1 MSNAIAA
8 QLADILGADAV
19 VPSAELADYA
29 VGALTPA
36 AAVRPAD
43 ADGVAAAL
51 RWAGQADFA
60 VYPVGGRTQIDL
72 GNPATRPGIAL
83 DLTDLNQL
91 IDFQP
96 ADLTV
101 TVAAGM
107 TLAQLDAIVGR
118 EDKCVPIWAPLA
130 ERATVGGVLAA
141 GASGPLR
148 SAYGLPRDW
157 LIGISVAG
165 ADGTLSK
172 AGGKVVK
179 NVTGYDLNRLYT
191 GSLGTLAV
199 ITEATFKIAPAPRE
213 WAVIFAAFHDAD
225 AASEACL
232 NLRNQPFAP
241 LGLHLLNPAAAQ
253 RLAAPN
259 LPVGYGPVAVAIV
272 GGRPAAVQRQLIDT
286 ALLWLGTLASVHIER
301 DDPAAGMAALANLPA
316 GSHAI
321 AVRINAP
328 PAALSAILGLEACE
342 LAGAGP
348 PGIVADV
355 GFGGGRLFW
364 WDDFTDADPAELAGS
379 LRKIQDATIA
389 WGGDAVIERCPEP
402 VKRHLDIWGPQ
413 PSGFSI
419 MRRLK
424 QQFDPNNILN
434 PGRFIGGL

>member
-1 MSNAIAA
+1 MSDPIAA
-8 QLADILGADAV
+8 QLADLLGADAV
-19 VPSAELADYA
+19 VPSDGLADYA
-29 VGALTPA
+29 IGALTPA
-36 AAVRPAD
+36 AAVQPAD
-43 ADGVAAAL
+43 ADGVAATL
-51 RWAGQADFA
+51 RWAGQANLA

-83 DLTDLNQL
+83 DLTRLNQL

-118 EDKCVPIWAPLA
+118 EDKCVPIWSPLA
-130 ERATVGGVLAA
+130 ERATIGGILAA

-148 SAYGLPRDW
+148 NAYGLPRDW
-157 LIGISVAG
+157 LIGIGVAG
-165 ADGTLSK
+165 ADGTISK

-213 WAVIFAAFHDAD
+213 WAIIYAAFHDA
-225 AASEACL
+225 AAAAAACL
-232 NLRNQPFAP
+232 NLRRQPFAP
-241 LGLHLLNPAAAQ
+241 LGLHLLNPVAAQ
-253 RLAAPN
+253 RMAAPG
-259 LPVGYGPVAVAIV
+259 LPTGYGPVAAAVI

-301 DDPAAGMAALANLPA
+301 DEPAAGIAALTNLPA
-316 GSHAI
+316 GSHTI
-321 AVRINAP
+321 SVRINAP
-328 PAALSAILGLEACE
+328 PSALSAILGLETCE

-364 WDDFTDADPAELAGS
+364 WNDFADADPAELAGG
-379 LRKIQDATIA
+379 LRKIQDAAIA

-402 VKRHLDIWGPQ
+402 VKRLLDIWGPQ

-424 QQFDPNNILN
+424 QQFDPDNILN

>member
-1 MSNAIAA
+1 MSNAISA
-8 QLADILGADAV
+8 QLADFLGPDAV
-19 VPSAELADYA
+19 VPPDGLADYA
-29 VGALTPA
+29 IGAFTPA
-36 AAVRPAD
+36 AAIRPAA

-51 RWAGQADFA
+51 QWAGQSDYA
-60 VYPVGGRTQIDL
+60 VYPAGGRTQSDL
-72 GNPATRPGIAL
+72 GNPPTRPGIAL
-83 DLTDLNQL
+83 DLTQLNGL

-118 EDKCVPIWAPLA
+118 EDKCVPLGAPLP
-130 ERATVGGVLAA
+130 ERATVGGVLAT

-148 SAYGLPRDW
+148 NAYGLPRDW
-157 LIGISVAG
+157 LIGIGVAG
-165 ADGTLSK
+165 ADGVSSK

-213 WAVIFAAFHDAD
+213 WAVIYAAFNDAD
-225 AASEACL
+225 AAADACL
-232 NLRNQPFAP
+232 NLRRQPFAP

-253 RLAAPN
+253 RMDAPD
-259 LPVGYGPVAVAIV
+259 LPTGYGPVAVAVI

-301 DDPAAGMAALANLPA
+301 DNPGAGLTALTNLPA
-316 GSHAI
+316 GSHTI
-321 AVRINAP
+321 SVRINAP
-328 PAALSAILGLEACE
+328 PSALSAILALESAA
-342 LAGAGP
+342 LPGAAP
-348 PGIVADV
+348 PGVSADV

-364 WDDFTDADPAELAGS
+364 WDDFAAADPTEIAAG
-379 LRKIQDATIA
+379 LRQIQATA
-389 WGGDAVIERCPEP
+389 LSWGGDAIVERCPEP
-402 VKRHLDIWGPQ
+402 VKQHLDIWGPP
-413 PSGFSI
+413 PSGFAV

>member
-1 MSNAIAA
+1 MSDARIA
-8 QLADILGADAV
+8 QLADLLGPDAI
-19 VPSAELADYA
+19 VPPDGLADYA
-29 VGALTPA
+29 IGALTPA
-36 AAVRPAD
+36 AAVRPSD

-51 RWAGQADFA
+51 RWAGQSGYA
-60 VYPVGGRTQIDL
+60 VYPAGGRTQSDL
-72 GNPATRPGIAL
+72 GNPPTRPGIAL
-83 DLTDLNQL
+83 DLTRMDGL

-118 EDKCVPIWAPLA
+118 EDKCVPLGAPLPQ
-130 ERATVGGVLAA
+130 RATIGGVLAS

-148 SAYGLPRDW
+148 NAYGLPRDW
-157 LIGISVAG
+157 LIGIGVAG
-165 ADGTLSK
+165 ADGTLTK

-213 WAVIFAAFHDAD
+213 WAVIYAAFNDAD
-225 AASEACL
+225 AAADACL
-232 NLRNQPFAP
+232 NLRRQPFAP
-241 LGLHLLNPAAAQ
+241 LGLHILNPAAAQ
-253 RLAAPN
+253 RMAAPD
-259 LPVGYGPVAVAIV
+259 LPTGYGPVAVAII

-301 DDPAAGMAALANLPA
+301 DNPGAGLTALTDLPA
-316 GSHAI
+316 GSHTI

-328 PAALSAILGLEACE
+328 PSALSAILALETCE
-342 LAGAGP
+342 LPGAAP
-348 PGIVADV
+348 PGISADV

-364 WDDFTDADPAELAGS
+364 WDDFAAADPTAIAAALRQIQTDAL
-379 LRKIQDATIA
+379 A
-389 WGGDAVIERCPEP
+389 WGGDAIIERCPEP
-402 VKRHLDIWGPQ
+402 VKQQLDIWGPQ
-413 PSGFSI
+413 PSGFAV